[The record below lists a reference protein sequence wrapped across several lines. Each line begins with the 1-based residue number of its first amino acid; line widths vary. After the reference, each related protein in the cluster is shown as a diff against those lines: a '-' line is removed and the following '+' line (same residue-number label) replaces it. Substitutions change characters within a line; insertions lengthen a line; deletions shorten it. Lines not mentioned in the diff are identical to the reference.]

1 MLDAL
6 WSLNNVQNYH
16 AEIGIIGGTGIYNTE
31 LLTNAE
37 TVKIFTPY
45 GSTSDLITIGEY
57 NGRSVAFIPR
67 HGKWHTLPP
76 HRVNSRA
83 NIWALHSLGVSRI
96 IAPSAVG
103 SLQDAYKPGDIVLPD
118 QFIDFTKRRDYT
130 FYNEGKV
137 CHISCADPFC
147 NELRAMLLKVGKQLN
162 TNVHNGSNY
171 ICIEG
176 PRFSTRAESKYFREI
191 LRGDIIGMTLVPEC
205 VLAREME
212 ICYVSIATVTDY
224 DVWYENPVSSK
235 EILEVLTKNATKIKE
250 LLAAFIPS
258 IPDSRNKCKCRNALN
273 DAMV

>member
-1 MLDAL
+1 M
-6 WSLNNVQNYH
+6 QNYH

-37 TVKIFTPY
+37 AVQIFTPY

-57 NGRSVAFIPR
+57 NGRSAAFIPR
-67 HGKWHTLPP
+67 HGKGHTLPP

-118 QFIDFTKRRDYT
+118 QFIDFTKGRDYT
-130 FYNEGKV
+130 FYDEGKV
-137 CHISCADPFC
+137 CHVSCADPFC
-147 NELRAMLLKVGKQLN
+147 NELREMLLKVGKQLN

-176 PRFSTRAESKYFREI
+176 PRFSTRAESKYFRAI
-191 LRGDIIGMTLVPEC
+191 SHGDIIGMTLVPEC

-235 EILEVLTKNATKIKE
+235 EILEVLTKNANKIKE
-250 LLAAFIPS
+250 LLAAFILS
-258 IPDSRNKCKCRNALN
+258 IPVSRNKCKCGNALH

>member
-67 HGKWHTLPP
+67 HGKGHTLPP

-83 NIWALHSLGVSRI
+83 NIRALHSLGVSRI

-130 FYNEGKV
+130 FYDEGKV
-137 CHISCADPFC
+137 CHVSCADPFC
-147 NELRAMLLKVGKQLN
+147 NELREMLLKVGKQLN

-235 EILEVLTKNATKIKE
+235 EILEVLTKNANKIKE

-258 IPDSRNKCKCRNALN
+258 IPDSRNKCKCGNSLH

>member
-1 MLDAL
+1 M
-6 WSLNNVQNYH
+6 QNYH

-67 HGKWHTLPP
+67 HGKGHTLPP

-130 FYNEGKV
+130 FYDEGKV
-137 CHISCADPFC
+137 CHISCGDPFC
-147 NELRAMLLKVGKQLN
+147 NELREMLLKVGKQLN

-235 EILEVLTKNATKIKE
+235 EILEVLTKNANKIKE

-258 IPDSRNKCKCRNALN
+258 IPDSRNKCKCGNALN